1 MITNEVTNYFNEH
14 GYVII
19 DSFLQKD
26 MADLLYEYS
35 KSKARRE
42 LLKEAFNPELYDKKY
57 DGQFVDEQ
65 APGAYSLYG
74 DPLMDVILQN
84 AGNFVSG
91 VIEKELVPTYS
102 YWRLY
107 VTDNVL
113 KKHKDR
119 PSCEYSTTL
128 CLGYD
133 ISNIKDKSYNWPM
146 WIDETGSTTESGK
159 PIHMEPGDMIVYK
172 GSEVDHWR
180 LAFEGRN
187 HAQVFMHY
195 NNKNGPFAKYTKY
208 DGRPF
213 VALPSVFRNQQL
225 VNKANDL
232 IEMKN
237 NNDTKDTSTENK

>member
-1 MITNEVTNYFNEH
+1 M
-14 GYVII
+14 
-19 DSFLQKD
+19 
-26 MADLLYEYS
+26 
-35 KSKARRE
+35 
-42 LLKEAFNPELYDKKY
+42 
-57 DGQFVDEQ
+57 
-65 APGAYSLYG
+65 
-74 DPLMDVILQN
+74 
-84 AGNFVSG
+84 
-91 VIEKELVPTYS
+91 
-102 YWRLY
+102 
-107 VTDNVL
+107 

-128 CLGYD
+128 CLGYNN
-133 ISNIKDKSYNWPM
+133 SGAPTGYNWGM
-146 WIDETGSTTESGK
+146 FVEKSGEK
-159 PIHMEPGDMIVYK
+159 GKKGEEIYMEPGDMIVYK

>member
-133 ISNIKDKSYNWPM
+133 ASNVKDKDYNWP
-146 WIDETGSTTESGK
+146 IFIKSHKGEVKSVTLK
-159 PIHMEPGDMIVYK
+159 PVDMVIYK
-172 GSEVDHWR
+172 GCDVEHWR
-180 LAFEGRN
+180 DAYKGLN
-187 HAQVFMHY
+187 HAQVFLHY
-195 NNKNGPFAKYTKY
+195 NEKNGKHSVKY
-208 DGRPF
+208 DGRDF
-213 VALPSVFRNQQL
+213 LGLPWVE
-225 VNKANDL
+225 K
-232 IEMKN
+232 
-237 NNDTKDTSTENK
+237 

>member
-1 MITNEVTNYFNEH
+1 MKTKEFFENHKYVLIKNFINRSLADYLYTYAKTTVMANEVMLKTNW
-14 GYVII
+14 
-19 DSFLQKD
+19 
-26 MADLLYEYS
+26 
-35 KSKARRE
+35 
-42 LLKEAFNPELYDKKY
+42 PKY
-57 DGQFVDEQ
+57 DADIFGGFGDVQVD
-65 APGAYSLYG
+65 GAFKRYADPAMDSLMLFSHKG
-74 DPLMDVILQN
+74 MEDITGM
-84 AGNFVSG
+84 
-91 VIEKELVPTYS
+91 ELIPTYT

-107 VTDNVL
+107 RNKDIL
-113 KKHKDR
+113 KRHRDR
-119 PSCEYSTTL
+119 PSCEISTTL

-146 WIDETGSTTESGK
+146 WIDETGSKTEPGK

>member
-133 ISNIKDKSYNWPM
+133 ASNVKDKDYNWP
-146 WIDETGSTTESGK
+146 IFIKSHNGEEKSVTLK
-159 PIHMEPGDMIVYK
+159 PGDMVIYK
-172 GSEVDHWR
+172 GCDVEHWR
-180 LAFEGRN
+180 DAYKGLN
-187 HAQVFMHY
+187 HAQVFLHY
-195 NNKNGPFAKYTKY
+195 NEKNGKHSVKY
-208 DGRPF
+208 DGRDF
-213 VALPSVFRNQQL
+213 LGLPWVE
-225 VNKANDL
+225 K
-232 IEMKN
+232 
-237 NNDTKDTSTENK
+237 